1 MNAQKGNSIFSIAVI
16 VAALGYFVDIYDL
29 LLFGIIRIPS
39 LRSLGL
45 SEQEIMVKGEV
56 ILQWQMW
63 GLLIGG
69 IFAGVIGDKKGRL
82 SVLFGS
88 IILYSIANI
97 ANGFVET
104 IDQYKWIRF
113 IAGLGLAGEL
123 GAGITLV
130 SELTPKEKRG
140 IATSMVAG
148 IGLTGAVV
156 AFIMKENFDWRTC
169 YFIGGGL
176 GLLLLVLRISVFESG
191 MFNEVKKKNIKR
203 GNFLMLFTNWDRF
216 KRYLCGILIGLPTWF
231 VIGVL
236 VTFSSEFAK
245 QFGITEKIDPGKSIM
260 YAYAAISIGDILIGF
275 VSQWFKSRKKA
286 LFLFY
291 GITIVFMI
299 LYFTTQWE
307 GSAANMYWIC
317 AGLGFGTGFWAI
329 FVTMGAEQFGTNL
342 RATAATTIP
351 NMVRGMLAI
360 FILPLFQWL
369 RNMDGVG
376 YIKGGIYTGII
387 IMVISVIAAA
397 ATKETFHKDL
407 NFLEEDDILP

>member
-1 MNAQKGNSIFSIAVI
+1 MSSPLANKQSIFSVAVI

-29 LLFGIIRIPS
+29 LLFGIIRLPS
-39 LRSLGL
+39 LRSFGL
-45 SEQEIMVKGEV
+45 SEEQVLTDGEM
-56 ILQWQMW
+56 ILTWQMW

-69 IFAGVIGDKKGRL
+69 IIAGVIGDRRGRL

-88 IILYSIANI
+88 IILYSLANI

-104 IDQYKWIRF
+104 VDQYKWIRF
-113 IAGLGLAGEL
+113 VAGLGLAGEL

-156 AFIMKENFDWRTC
+156 AFIMKENFHWRTC

-176 GLLLLVLRISVFESG
+176 GLLLLILRISVFESG
-191 MFNEVKKKNIKR
+191 MFHEVKKLDVQR
-203 GNFLMLFTNWDRF
+203 GNFFMLFNNANRL
-216 KRYLCGILIGLPTWF
+216 KRYICGILIGLPTWF

-236 VTFSSEFAK
+236 VTFSSEFGK
-245 QFGITEKIDPGKSIM
+245 WFGIKEPIDPGKAIM
-260 YAYAAISIGDILIGF
+260 FAYAAISLGDIAIGF
-275 VSQWFKSRKKA
+275 VSQWMKSRKKA

-291 GITIVFMI
+291 GITVLFMI
-299 LYFTTQWE
+299 LFFTIQWN
-307 GSAANMYWIC
+307 GSASKMYWIC

-360 FILPLFQWL
+360 FVLPLFQWL
-369 RNMDGVG
+369 RGMEGVG
-376 YIKGGIYTGII
+376 YVKGGIYAAVI
-387 IMVISVIAAA
+387 IMTITVIAAA
-397 ATKETFHKDL
+397 FTKETFGKDL
-407 NFLEEDDILP
+407 NYVEE

>member
-1 MNAQKGNSIFSIAVI
+1 MQPVKTGSVFNIAVL

-29 LLFGIIRIPS
+29 LLFAIIRIE
-39 LRSLGL
+39 SLGDL
-45 SEQEIMVKGEV
+45 GLTPQQITTDGEA

-63 GLLIGG
+63 GLLLGG
-69 IFAGVIGDKKGRL
+69 IIWGVMGDKKGRL

-88 IILYSIANI
+88 IVLYSIANI

-104 IDQYKWIRF
+104 VDQYKWIRF

-130 SELTPKEKRG
+130 SELTSKEKRG
-140 IATSMVAG
+140 IATSLVAG

-156 AFIMKENFDWRTC
+156 AFIMKENFHWRTC

-176 GLLLLVLRISVFESG
+176 GLLLLILRVSVFESG
-191 MFNEVKKKNIKR
+191 MFHQVKTMEVQR
-203 GNFLMLFTNWDRF
+203 GNFFMLFTNADRF
-216 KRYLCGILIGLPTWF
+216 KRYIVSVLIGLPTWF

-236 VTFSSEFAK
+236 VAFSSEFGRWFRIKEA
-245 QFGITEKIDPGKSIM
+245 IDPGKAIM

-275 VSQWFKSRKKA
+275 VSQWFRSRKKA
-286 LFLFY
+286 LYLFY
-291 GITIVFMI
+291 SITAIFMI
-299 LYFTTQWE
+299 LFFTTQWD
-307 GSAANMYWIC
+307 GSAAGMYWIC

-329 FVTMGAEQFGTNL
+329 FVTMAAEQFGTNL
-342 RATAATTIP
+342 RATTATTVP

-369 RNMDGVG
+369 RNMQGVG
-376 YIKGGIYTGII
+376 YVNGGIYAAVI
-387 IMVISVIAAA
+387 IMSITIVAIALSR
-397 ATKETFHKDL
+397 ETFGKDL
-407 NFLEEDDILP
+407 NYVEK